1 MRFDI
6 MKWLFV
12 LIIGVGISTGCGQ
25 RDTQPTAPPTS
36 GAQTA
41 EIVATI
47 PPTTGTPV
55 EAEVTSA
62 SEPEQAASPEIP
74 DPTPAEP
81 TALPPSATSE
91 PDLAGQQES
100 DVPEAVTFNGVYENS
115 YFRGAADAPV
125 TILDYSDFL

>member
-1 MRFDI
+1 

-12 LIIGVGISTGCGQ
+12 LILGAGISTGCGQ
-25 RDTQPTAPPTS
+25 GDSQPTAPP
-36 GAQTA
+36 ALA
-41 EIVATI
+41 EQAVEKVATI
-47 PPTTGTPV
+47 PPATETPV
-55 EAEVTSA
+55 EADVKPA
-62 SEPEQAASPEIP
+62 SEPEQAATIEIP

-81 TALPPSATSE
+81 TALPLSATSE

-100 DVPEAVTFNGVYENS
+100 IADEAVAFNGPYENS

>member
-1 MRFDI
+1 

-12 LIIGVGISTGCGQ
+12 LILGVGISTGCGQ

-36 GAQTA
+36 GAQAA

-55 EAEVTSA
+55 DAEVKSA
-62 SEPEQAASPEIP
+62 SEPVQAATIEIP

-81 TALPPSATSE
+81 TALPLSATTE
-91 PDLAGQQES
+91 PDSAGQQES
-100 DVPEAVTFNGVYENS
+100 ISDEAIAFNGAYENS